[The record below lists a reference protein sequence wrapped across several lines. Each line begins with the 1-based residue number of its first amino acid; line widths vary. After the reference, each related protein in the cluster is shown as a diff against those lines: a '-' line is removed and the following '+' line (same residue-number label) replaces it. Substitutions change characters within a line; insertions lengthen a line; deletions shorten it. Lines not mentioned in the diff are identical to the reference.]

1 MIIDKE
7 NATRL
12 MELMRSTGPLP
23 SVAVVSL
30 ALLNDSAAKQ
40 EECEF

>member
-1 MIIDKE
+1 MK
-7 NATRL
+7 L
-12 MELMRSTGPLP
+12 MQSTDLYV
-23 SVAVVSL
+23 VAAVLSL